1 MAGLAGGWSVSL
13 GPSCG
18 MAGPSSSGL
27 GARRGSQTW
36 PARSTSWSITSPM
49 GRAADAQ
56 NPSRERQQTATIR
69 PEVLTAQRWRKMAED
84 PRTRGSECSPG
95 FEPARIRAEPTNR
108 PHSHNNLQE
117 DKMSDTS
124 TGRAGDAQN
133 TERFQGWA
141 VLELMGHRRLGGYLR
156 EVSIAGAGMLRID
169 IPRKDG
175 STFTQFY
182 PPSTLYCLTPV
193 SERVARAAAY
203 ASAPE
208 PVERYEVRS
217 LAEPVEVEETEC
229 PACHEVVDLGER
241 CACDRAD
248 AAQEAAVDAAIEAQA
263 EEEQYEPPF

>member
-84 PRTRGSECSPG
+84 PRTRGSESSPG
-95 FEPARIRAEPTNR
+95 FEPGSA
-108 PHSHNNLQE
+108 HSQTIE
-117 DKMSDTS
+117 SKGDKMSDTS

-133 TERFQGWA
+133 TERFEGWA

-169 IPRKDG
+169 IPR
-175 STFTQFY
+175 
-182 PPSTLYCLTPV
+182 
-193 SERVARAAAY
+193 R
-203 ASAPE
+203 
-208 PVERYEVRS
+208 
-217 LAEPVEVEETEC
+217 
-229 PACHEVVDLGER
+229 
-241 CACDRAD
+241 
-248 AAQEAAVDAAIEAQA
+248 
-263 EEEQYEPPF
+263 